1 MNQLKG
7 EVIKE
12 VTQKSNLGNY
22 EQAKTNFSWDSIEQH
37 FTWHQTGKVNMAYEA
52 IDRHAE
58 SERKNKIALLYS
70 DNHRDE
76 RYTFEQMKAKSNQFG
91 NLLRKLGVRKGD
103 RVFIFMP
110 RTPELYFAF
119 FGTIKI
125 GAVVGPLF
133 EAFMEM
139 AVRDRLQDSEA
150 VAIVTTAALMSR
162 VPVKDLPHL
171 KHVIVVGED
180 LKLEEGQIDFYK
192 EMDQS
197 SEEMDI
203 EWVDREDG
211 MILHYT
217 SGSTGKPKGV
227 YHVHNA
233 MIQQYYTGK
242 VVLDLQEDD
251 VYWCTADPG
260 WVTGTSYGIFAPW
273 LNGATNVIRGGRF
286 SPQDWYQTIEKQKV
300 TVWYSAP
307 TAFRMLMGAG
317 EDAVKQFDLSSL
329 RHILSV
335 GEPLNPEV
343 VRWGL
348 KVYNQRIHDTWW
360 MTETGAHIICNFP
373 SMPMKPGS
381 MGRPIPGVEAAIIDD
396 QGNVLPPNRM
406 GNLAVKT
413 PWPSM
418 MRKIWNNS
426 AKYEEYFRIPGWY
439 ISGDSAFMD
448 EDGYFWFQGRIDD
461 VINTAGERVGPFEV
475 ESKLVEH
482 PAVAEAGVIGKPDP
496 MRGEI
501 IKAFISLRE
510 GYTPSEE
517 LKEEISKFVKV
528 GLSAHAAPREI
539 EFKDKLPKTR
549 SGKIMRRVL
558 KAWEL
563 NLPTG
568 DLSTIED

>member
-1 MNQLKG
+1 MGNVQG
-7 EVIKE
+7 EIIAA
-12 VTQKSNLGNY
+12 TATAPNMKSY
-22 EQAKTNFSWDSIEQH
+22 EEMVANFRWEDIEQQFSWH
-37 FTWHQTGKVNMAYEA
+37 TTGKVNMAHEA
-52 IDRHAE
+52 IDRHVAE
-58 SERKNKIALLYS
+58 GLGNKVALYYS
-70 DNHRDE
+70 DSARDE
-76 RYTFEQMKAKSNQFG
+76 SYTYDDLRRKSNQFA
-91 NLLRKLGVRKGD
+91 NVLRKYGIQKGE

-110 RTPELYFAF
+110 RTPELYFSLL
-119 FGTIKI
+119 GILKV

-133 EAFMEM
+133 EAFMET
-139 AVRDRLQDSEA
+139 AVKDRLEDSSA
-150 VAIVTTAALMSR
+150 VAIVTTPALLHR
-162 VPVKDLPHL
+162 VARADLPAL
-171 KHVIVVGED
+171 KHVIVVGDEVNAGD
-180 LKLEEGQIDFYK
+180 GIVDFHAEMATAAEEA
-192 EMDQS
+192 E
-197 SEEMDI
+197 I
-203 EWVDREDG
+203 EWLGREDG
-211 MILHYT
+211 LIIHYT

-227 YHVHNA
+227 FHVQNA
-233 MIQQYYTGK
+233 MVQHYFTGK
-242 VVLDLQEDD
+242 NVLDLQADD
-251 VYWCTADPG
+251 IYWCTADPG

-286 SPQDWYQTIEKQKV
+286 SPQDWYSTIQKYKV

-317 EDAVKQFDLSSL
+317 DDVIGNFDLSSL
-329 RHILSV
+329 RHVLSV

-360 MTETGAHIICNFP
+360 MTETGGHLICNYP
-373 SMPMKPGS
+373 SMAIRPGS
-381 MGRPIPGVEAAIIDD
+381 MGRPIPGVQAAIIDD
-396 QGNVLPPNRM
+396 QGNELPPYRM
-406 GNLAVKT
+406 GNLAIRT

-418 MRKIWNNS
+418 MRTIWNNP
-426 AKYEEYFRIPGWY
+426 AKYEEYFRLQGWY
-439 ISGDSAFMD
+439 VSGDSAYMD
-448 EDGYFWFQGRIDD
+448 EDGYFWFQGRVDD

-510 GYTPSEE
+510 GFAPSEE
-517 LKEEISKFVKV
+517 LKLDIAKFVKE

>member
-1 MNQLKG
+1 MTDMHQERIPATASG
-7 EVIKE
+7 
-12 VTQKSNLGNY
+12 SNMTNY
-22 EQAKTNFSWDSIEQH
+22 EEMVEQFSFDQIEKQFSWNE
-37 FTWHQTGKVNMAYEA
+37 TGKVNMAYEA
-52 IDRHAE
+52 IDRHLE
-58 SERKNKIALLYS
+58 QGLGGKIALYYS
-70 DNHRDE
+70 DNSRDE
-76 RYTFEQMKAKSNQFG
+76 SYTFEQMSKQSNRFA
-91 NLLRKLGVRKGD
+91 NVLRGLGIQKGE

-110 RTPELYFAF
+110 RTPELYFSLLGSLKA
-119 FGTIKI
+119 GTI
-125 GAVVGPLF
+125 VGPLF
-133 EAFMEM
+133 EAFMET
-139 AVRDRLQDSEA
+139 AVKDRLLDSGA
-150 VAIVTTAALMSR
+150 TAIITTPALLSR
-162 VPVKDLPHL
+162 IPFGELPDL
-171 KHVIVVGED
+171 KHIIVFGDDV
-180 LKLEEGQIDFYK
+180 EENDHIVDFKK
-192 EMDQS
+192 EMAKASDETQ
-197 SEEMDI
+197 I
-203 EWVDREDG
+203 EWLGREDG
-211 MILHYT
+211 LLIHYT

-227 YHVHNA
+227 FHAQNA
-233 MIQQYYTGK
+233 MIQHYFTGQ
-242 VVLDLQEDD
+242 VVLDLKPDD
-251 VYWCTADPG
+251 IYWCTADPG

-286 SPQDWYQTIEKQKV
+286 SPQDWYKTIEKYKV

-317 EDAVKQFDLSSL
+317 DDVVKEFDLSSL
-329 RHILSV
+329 RHVLSV

-360 MTETGAHIICNFP
+360 MTETGGQLICNYP
-373 SMPMKPGS
+373 SMDIKPGS
-381 MGRPIPGVEAAIIDD
+381 MGRPLPGVEASIIDD
-396 QGNVLPPNRM
+396 NGNELPPFRM
-406 GNLAVKT
+406 GNLAIKT

-418 MRKIWNNS
+418 MRKVWNNPS
-426 AKYEEYFRIPGWY
+426 KYEEYFRIPGWY
-439 ISGDSAFMD
+439 ISGDSAYKD

-501 IKAFISLRE
+501 IKAFVALRE
-510 GYTPSEE
+510 GYEPSDE
-517 LKEEISKFVKV
+517 LKAEISKFVKE

>member
-1 MNQLKG
+1 MDHTNVEIIAPVATSPNMK
-7 EVIKE
+7 
-12 VTQKSNLGNY
+12 NY
-22 EQAKTNFSWDSIEQH
+22 EEERAQFQWADIEKAFSWS
-37 FTWHQTGKVNMAYEA
+37 QTGKVNIAYEA
-52 IDRHAE
+52 IDRHAD
-58 SERKNKIALLYS
+58 SQRGDKIALYYS
-70 DNHRDE
+70 DDRRDE
-76 RYTFEQMKAKSNQFG
+76 KYTFKEMKAQSNRFG
-91 NLLRKLGVRKGD
+91 NILRKLGVAKGD

-110 RTPELYFAF
+110 RSPELYFAL
-119 FGTIKI
+119 FGTIKV

-133 EAFMEM
+133 EAFMET
-139 AVRDRLQDSEA
+139 AVKDRLEDSEA
-150 VAIVTTAALMSR
+150 VAIITTPSQLSR
-162 VPVKDLPHL
+162 VPVEDLPHL
-171 KHVIVVGED
+171 KHVILVGED
-180 LKLEEGQIDFYK
+180 LSLSEGQVDYYK
-192 EMDQS
+192 EMATA
-197 SEEMDI
+197 SEELEI

-211 MILHYT
+211 LIIHYT
-217 SGSTGKPKGV
+217 SGSTGRPKGV
-227 YHVHNA
+227 FHVHNA
-233 MIQQYYTGK
+233 MLQHYYTGR
-242 VVLDLQEDD
+242 VVLDLQEQDI
-251 VYWCTADPG
+251 YWCTADPG

-286 SPQDWYQTIEKQKV
+286 SPQNWYGTIEKYKV

-317 EDAVKQFDLSSL
+317 DDTVNQFDLSSL
-329 RHILSV
+329 RHVLSV

-360 MTETGAHIICNFP
+360 MTETGGHLICNYP
-373 SMPMKPGS
+373 SMAIRPGS
-381 MGRPIPGVEAAIIDD
+381 MGKPIPGVEAAIIDD
-396 QGNVLPPNRM
+396 AGNVLPPFRM
-406 GNLAVKT
+406 GNLAIKT

-418 MRKIWNNS
+418 MRKIWNNP

-439 ISGDSAFMD
+439 ISGDSAYMD
-448 EDGYFWFQGRIDD
+448 EDGYFWFQGRVDD

-501 IKAFISLRE
+501 IKAFIALRE

-517 LKEEISKFVKV
+517 LKTDISKFVKE